1 MSNKILFRLK
11 IRGTFERAGFI
22 ANISG
27 DIFTLTKFSDDTLM
41 LKQGRT
47 TINDRFSGSKKLTN
61 LILNTLN
68 Q

>member
-1 MSNKILFRLK
+1 MSTKILFKLK
-11 IRGTFERAGFI
+11 ISGTFERAGFI
-22 ANISG
+22 TNISG

-47 TINDRFSGSKKLTN
+47 TINDRFSGSKKLSN
-61 LILNTLN
+61 LILKALN